1 MSLSSNLIS
10 QSIRINKRQ
19 DYSLLLVKVGFIKI
33 FHYIF
38 VTMAVKLEKKRQEKK
53 SNKAFN
59 FFYRANNREE
69 WIICCI

>member
-33 FHYIF
+33 FFIIYSLPWQLS
-38 VTMAVKLEKKRQEKK
+38 LEKKRQEKK
-53 SNKAFN
+53 SIKLLISSI
-59 FFYRANNREE
+59 EL
-69 WIICCI
+69 IIEKSG

>member
-53 SNKAFN
+53 SIKLLISSI
-59 FFYRANNREE
+59 EL
-69 WIICCI
+69 IIEKSG